1 MRKRARKRSELEPK
15 RYTRPFAIESHRDS
29 TFTVE
34 SSTKSCLHP
43 YRNRCTAY
51 NVYDSS
57 LRSACWISSTLRKL
71 RQMANIN
78 TLYPGSLR
86 IHTNRL
92 PSKSNRQPG
101 ERAAWFVWKGLGV
114 TDPIPLIR
122 KIRLEKAK
130 ASRHVFPSQTERRM
144 LPPCKLSAHHPKRV
158 APAPGNLQGQ
168 NGLIRDPAHRDYSE
182 QGCKLFE
189 QIALACFCGLRHKS
203 TRPIHQHRIDSYFT
217 LIHSSIRCRQEYNVQ
232 TDRTLGPHGAL
243 IANKSGIRKQPD
255 HMCAQAQAA
264 VGFSGRKHVV
274 HTGTPDLAARTICF
288 LAALWQRSPKITIA
302 QARSSSMRGIE

>member
-1 MRKRARKRSELEPK
+1 MKVKSNSRRRVLLPPLAGAAVVGAVVVAPTVLSSSSPPQPCSWKTNDPKSAARVRDFNSCIALRKRARKRSELEPK

-92 PSKSNRQPG
+92 PSKPNRQPG

-189 QIALACFCGLRHKS
+189 QIALACF
-203 TRPIHQHRIDSYFT
+203 
-217 LIHSSIRCRQEYNVQ
+217 
-232 TDRTLGPHGAL
+232 
-243 IANKSGIRKQPD
+243 
-255 HMCAQAQAA
+255 
-264 VGFSGRKHVV
+264 
-274 HTGTPDLAARTICF
+274 
-288 LAALWQRSPKITIA
+288 
-302 QARSSSMRGIE
+302 